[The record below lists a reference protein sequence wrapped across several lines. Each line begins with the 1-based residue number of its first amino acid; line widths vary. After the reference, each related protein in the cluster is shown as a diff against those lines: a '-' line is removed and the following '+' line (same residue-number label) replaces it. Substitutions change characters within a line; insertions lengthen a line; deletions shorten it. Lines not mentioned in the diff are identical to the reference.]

1 MKCIKLILSIVL
13 FAVTLTLSAQDTALT
28 YPATYVETVL
38 DAATL
43 QALSHTFS
51 VDKVR
56 RHADNTFDTR
66 ISLSY
71 KEFDAFRALGIP
83 YTVAPRSRAYVQM
96 AQNYDDDLHLET
108 LPHVQHLSCYDGYV
122 QDTLS
127 VALRDRHD
135 IVRNACAPPHSL
147 RPHQQQPQR
156 PRGQAVSVLHLD
168 HPRR

>member
-1 MKCIKLILSIVL
+1 MKKTITIL
-13 FAVTLTLSAQDTALT
+13 FAVIATVVASAQDTALT
-28 YPATYVETVL
+28 YPATYVETVV

-56 RHADNTFDTR
+56 RNADNTFDTR

-96 AQNYDDDLHLET
+96 AQNYDEMTSSWRRYPTYNTYLAMM
-108 LPHVQHLSCYDGYV
+108 
-122 QDTLS
+122 DTF
-127 VALRDRHD
+127 R
-135 IVRNACAPPHSL
+135 
-147 RPHQQQPQR
+147 
-156 PRGQAVSVLHLD
+156 
-168 HPRR
+168 

>member
-1 MKCIKLILSIVL
+1 MKKTITIL
-13 FAVTLTLSAQDTALT
+13 FAVIVTVAASAQDTALT

-96 AQNYDDDLHLET
+96 AQNYDEMTSTWRRYPTYSTYLAMM
-108 LPHVQHLSCYDGYV
+108 
-122 QDTLS
+122 DTFRTRYPSLC
-127 VALRDRHD
+127 D

-156 PRGQAVSVLHLD
+156 PRGQAFGVLHLD
-168 HPRR
+168 YPR